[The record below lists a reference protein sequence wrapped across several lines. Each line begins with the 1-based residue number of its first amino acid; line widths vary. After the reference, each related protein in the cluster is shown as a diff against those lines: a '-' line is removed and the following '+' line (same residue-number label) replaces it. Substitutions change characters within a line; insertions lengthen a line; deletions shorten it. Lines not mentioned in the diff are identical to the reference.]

1 MANIIQLFIDQPWLF
16 LCFILMLG
24 LIVGSFLNVL
34 ILRLPQ
40 RMQQELQIA
49 CKELNGLEAQAPSN
63 KWFGLEYLITPPS
76 SCPHCGHKISAWEN
90 IPLVSYFFLKAKCSQ
105 CETHIS
111 SRYPII
117 EAITGIFSLVVAIQ
131 FGPSIETTLVLILT
145 WGLIAMSV
153 IDTEHQ
159 LLPDVLTIPLL
170 WLGLIANQFELF
182 ASPSDALLG
191 AIAGYL
197 SLWLVF
203 HVFYLL
209 TGKEGIGYG
218 DFKLF
223 ALFGAWSGWQLL
235 PQILLLSSLVGAL
248 IGVGMILLRGRDR
261 SLPIPFGPYIA
272 TAGWIALIWGQDI
285 NQAYLQFAGLN

>member
-1 MANIIQLFIDQPWLF
+1 MSGILQLFVEQPWVF
-16 LCFILMLG
+16 WCFIFILG
-24 LIVGSFLNVL
+24 LVVGSFLNVV
-34 ILRLPQ
+34 ILRLPR
-40 RMQQELQIA
+40 RMQQELHAA
-49 CKELNGLEAQAPSN
+49 CRELNGEAAAPPSN

-105 CETHIS
+105 CGTHIS